1 MPEVK
6 LGEASL
12 IAVVDDDQFVRE
24 SMKRL
29 LSSLGFTVEAF
40 VSAAD
45 FLGSVRLRET
55 ACLISDMQMAEMS
68 GLELHAR
75 LLESRHVIPT
85 ILITA
90 YPDETVMA
98 QALNNGVDGYLVKPF
113 REDELIAYI
122 RSALAKSADED

>member
-24 SMKRL
+24 SVKRL
-29 LSSLGFTVEAF
+29 LSSVGFTVEAF

-45 FLGSVRLRET
+45 FLGSARLKET

-75 LLESRHVIPT
+75 LLESGHVIPT

-122 RSALAKSADED
+122 RSALAKATDEN

>member
-1 MPEVK
+1 M
-6 LGEASL
+6 GEASL

-24 SMKRL
+24 SVKRL
-29 LSSLGFTVEAF
+29 LNSLGFTVEAF

-45 FLGSVRLRET
+45 FLGSVRLKET

-75 LLESRHVIPT
+75 LLESGHVIPT

-90 YPDETVMA
+90 YPNETVMA

>member
-24 SMKRL
+24 SVKRL

-40 VSAAD
+40 VSAAG
-45 FLGSVRLRET
+45 FLGSARVQET
-55 ACLISDMQMAEMS
+55 VCLISDMQMAEMS

-75 LLESRHVIPT
+75 LLESGHVIPT

-90 YPDETVMA
+90 YPDEVVRA
-98 QALNNGVDGYLVKPF
+98 QALNNGVHGYLVKPF
-113 REDELIAYI
+113 REDQLIAYI
-122 RSALAKSADED
+122 RSALAKATDED